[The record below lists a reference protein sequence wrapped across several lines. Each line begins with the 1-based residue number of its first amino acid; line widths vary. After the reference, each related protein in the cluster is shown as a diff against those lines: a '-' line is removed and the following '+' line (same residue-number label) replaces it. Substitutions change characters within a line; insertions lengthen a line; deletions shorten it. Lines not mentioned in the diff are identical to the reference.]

1 MDTIENEKRRIKERR
16 SRMTFTGNGT
26 DDKFNKEK
34 YVNGLIARIL
44 LAFIIFLLGIIARNF
59 NSTSQKFIDETVL
72 KENMS
77 FSKISNLYNKY
88 FGEVIPLAK
97 VKTEDKTVFE
107 EKIKYNSID
116 KYKDGFALDVQENYL
131 VPVINSGMIVFIG
144 EKEGLGNTVII
155 QGIDEVD
162 YWYSNVENISNSLY
176 DYVSKGNYL
185 GSAKGSKLY
194 LTFKKGSEFL
204 DYDEVVE

>member
-16 SRMTFTGNGT
+16 SQMTFKSPVVDKTG
-26 DDKFNKEK
+26 KEK
-34 YVNGLIARIL
+34 YVNRLIARVL
-44 LAFIIFLLGIIARNF
+44 LAFIVFLLGIIARNF
-59 NSTSQKFIDETVL
+59 NSTAQKFLDETVL

-88 FGEVIPLAK
+88 FGEVIPLTK
-97 VKTEDKTVFE
+97 VNTEDNTVFE

-116 KYKDGFALDVQENYL
+116 KYEDGFALDVQENYL
-131 VPVINSGMIVFIG
+131 VPVINSGIIVFIG
-144 EKEGLGNTVII
+144 EKEGLGNTVIV
-155 QGIDEVD
+155 QGIDEID

-176 DYVSKGNYL
+176 DYVTKGSYL
-185 GSAKGSKLY
+185 GSVQGSKLY